1 MSVKYLAVLLLSV
14 CSLTVSAQKKK
25 KAVAPK
31 PAKKTL
37 ATAASS
43 TAEWFPT
50 KTGTRFYV
58 LSGPTKDTL
67 SLGQFEPKAAEPTEV
82 TLTEFTAKGVKL
94 IAVSWKENTLIKT
107 DKRTETGLSVQTR
120 IFDPVSK
127 TAVLENTQSTVN
139 ISEIVSLGGTDATKT
154 VQKVRSEGSEC
165 KLLPDGDVTLTNKGR
180 SDRLSYDPKQGK
192 YVVAKK
198 K

>member
-1 MSVKYLAVLLLSV
+1 MSAKYFAVLLLSI

-25 KAVAPK
+25 KAVVAK

-37 ATAASS
+37 ATGASS

-58 LSGPTKDTL
+58 LSGPAKDTL
-67 SLGQFEPKAAEPTEV
+67 FLKQYEPKAPEPTETTV
-82 TLTEFTAKGVKL
+82 TEFTAKGVKL
-94 IAVSWKENTLIKT
+94 IAVSWKENTLTKT
-107 DKRTETGLSVQTR
+107 DKRTESGLSVQTR

-139 ISEIVSLGGTDATKT
+139 ISEIVSLGGTEATKT
-154 VQKVRSEGSEC
+154 VQKIRSEGSEC
-165 KLLPDGDVTLTNKGR
+165 KVLPDGDVTLTAKGR
-180 SDRLSYDPKQGK
+180 VDRLSYDPKQGK